1 MFAAAA
7 VGRFPLPAC
16 PRAPLS
22 PRSKSAAFAY
32 SEQVG
37 AHMPKMH
44 QTKLA
49 TIIIINCAVVLGE
62 GRGWQTS
69 LIIMKLSMC
78 AAVLQQLCLAQ
89 QAGNDA
95 CYNNPQ
101 SPARPPVVRSRE
113 GCAAPEVP
121 SRSSPCCSWEGDTRT
136 VWGGGQTLFCCP
148 FPVPCVCVQLLAS
161 CFVAWWCP
169 PESCPWLSVCPVHLG
184 APSCTP
190 ISTWKNPQ
198 CKRQLKKS
206 PSPAAPCPQ
215 SAVSPSLNGALE
227 LQQVSLCLR
236 GPSLS
241 TLLCSPCSLWPRCSA
256 MGDAGRR

>member
-1 MFAAAA
+1 MGTVVVQWALRWCSGHRSGAMGTGSTPPCVQQPRCRWLF
-7 VGRFPLPAC
+7 VPVPPRGFLCSGSSGGQVPPPRLPT
-16 PRAPLS
+16 APLS

-121 SRSSPCCSWEGDTRT
+121 PVMGKGTRG
-136 VWGGGQTLFCCP
+136 WG
-148 FPVPCVCVQLLAS
+148 
-161 CFVAWWCP
+161 
-169 PESCPWLSVCPVHLG
+169 
-184 APSCTP
+184 
-190 ISTWKNPQ
+190 
-198 CKRQLKKS
+198 
-206 PSPAAPCPQ
+206 
-215 SAVSPSLNGALE
+215 
-227 LQQVSLCLR
+227 
-236 GPSLS
+236 
-241 TLLCSPCSLWPRCSA
+241 
-256 MGDAGRR
+256 